1 MSRHEQELNS
11 KSDSVVATFA
21 RTWVLCE
28 FAHVLTNVATVLK
41 ARRRVSLFTALAAIL
56 LTAIDVDADDP
67 PTPRLHRI
75 TFTDAKS
82 ITRTIESRVLLEAQD
97 GGLLLEGRDGRLWNV
112 NPKQLQKREATEDP
126 FEPLSAEQ
134 LGEQLARE
142 VAEFG
147 IKTPTQV
154 VVTKHFVV
162 CSTAG
167 RVYAEW
173 CGSLFER
180 LYDAFQTYWKEAGL
194 ELHEPEFPLP
204 AVVLKDRA
212 EFAEFATKHDRPD
225 AAQAPG
231 YFSEPTNRIIL
242 FDLTAG
248 PNSTPAKT
256 AGDIRRKLE
265 ASPFNVATMV
275 HEATHQLA
283 FNSGLHTRYAD
294 NPRWLT
300 EGMAMF
306 FEVPDLDSRS
316 SWKTIGR
323 VNAPRMKDFRETI
336 RSPREF
342 LPLKELI
349 RSDASFL
356 KADQSRAAYSESWAL
371 TFFLLKTRR
380 DDAVAY
386 LKTIQR
392 KPRLIADTSDDRL
405 REFQTAFGEL
415 DTLERDWK
423 KWMLKR

>member
-1 MSRHEQELNS
+1 MTQHKPRELRRRNS
-11 KSDSVVATFA
+11 CFLVS
-21 RTWVLCE
+21 
-28 FAHVLTNVATVLK
+28 VLTM
-41 ARRRVSLFTALAAIL
+41 LAAATL
-56 LTAIDVDADDP
+56 VFSDGDDP
-67 PTPRLHRI
+67 PAPRLQRV

-82 ITRTIESRVLLEAQD
+82 VTRTIESRLLLEAQD

-112 NPKQLQKREATEDP
+112 TPKQLQKRESTEEP
-126 FEPLSAEQ
+126 FQPLSADQ

-142 VAEFG
+142 AAEFG

-154 VVTKHFVV
+154 VVTKHFVI

-167 RVYAEW
+167 RVYGEW

-180 LYDAFQTYWKEAGL
+180 LHDAFHAYWKEAGL
-194 ELHEPEFPLP
+194 ELRESEFPLP

-231 YFSEPTNRIIL
+231 YFSEPTNRVIL

-265 ASPFNVATMV
+265 ASPFNVATMI

-283 FNSGLHTRYAD
+283 FNSGLHTRFAD

-316 SWKTIGR
+316 GWKTIGR
-323 VNAPRMKDFRETI
+323 VNAPRLKDFRETF
-336 RSPREF
+336 RAPREM
-342 LPLKELI
+342 LPLAELI

-356 KADQSRAAYSESWAL
+356 MADQSRAAYAESWAL

-380 DDAVAY
+380 AAAVTY
-386 LKTIQR
+386 LKSVQR
-392 KPRLIADTSDDRL
+392 KPRLIADSPDDRL
-405 REFQTAFGEL
+405 REFQTTFGEL
-415 DTLERDWK
+415 DILNRDWK
-423 KWMLKR
+423 KWIDRQGK

>member
-1 MSRHEQELNS
+1 MR
-11 KSDSVVATFA
+11 VVAMSAGLLMFLMIGGQA
-21 RTWVLCE
+21 DEPVP
-28 FAHVLTNVATVLK
+28 TV
-41 ARRRVSLFTALAAIL
+41 RVVTEEQ
-56 LTAIDVDADDP
+56 
-67 PTPRLHRI
+67 RLHRLSW
-75 TFTDAKS
+75 TDAKS
-82 ITRTIESRVLLEAQD
+82 TMRITSGRVLLEAQD
-97 GGLLLEGRDGRLWNV
+97 GGLLIESRDARLWNV
-112 NPKQLQKREATEDP
+112 APKQVHEHAVTDELFR
-126 FEPLSAEQ
+126 PLSSAE

-154 VVTKHFVV
+154 VVTKHYVI

-167 RVYAEW
+167 RVYGEW

-180 LYDAFQTYWKEAGL
+180 LHDAFQAYWKEAGL
-194 ELHEPEFPLP
+194 ELREPEFPLP
-204 AVVLKDRA
+204 AIVLKDRT

-265 ASPFNVATMV
+265 ASPFNVATMI

-316 SWKTIGR
+316 GWKTIGR
-323 VNAPRMKDFRETI
+323 ANAPRLKDFRESS

-342 LPLKELI
+342 LSLAELI

-356 KADQSRAAYSESWAL
+356 KAEQSRAAYSESWAL

-380 DDAVAY
+380 DAAVTY
-386 LKTIQR
+386 LKTIQH
-392 KPRLIADTSDDRL
+392 KPRLIADLPEFRI
-405 REFQTAFGEL
+405 REFESAFG
-415 DTLERDWK
+415 DLETVEHDWK
-423 KWMLKR
+423 RWMSRQSK

>member
-1 MSRHEQELNS
+1 MSRREPEAIS
-11 KSDSVVATFA
+11 KSDSVVATF
-21 RTWVLCE
+21 TM
-28 FAHVLTNVATVLK
+28 
-41 ARRRVSLFTALAAIL
+41 LAAVL
-56 LTAIDVDADDP
+56 LFANGLEADDP
-67 PTPRLHRI
+67 PMLRTQRV

-82 ITRTIESRVLLEAQD
+82 VTRTIESRVLLEAQD

-112 NPKQLQKREATEDP
+112 TPKQLQKREATEDS
-126 FEPLSAEQ
+126 FQPLSAEQ

-180 LYDAFQTYWKEAGL
+180 LHDAFQAYWKDAGL
-194 ELHEPEFPLP
+194 ELREAEFPLP
-204 AVVLKDRA
+204 AIVLKDRT
-212 EFAEFATKHDRPD
+212 EFADFATKHDRPD

-248 PNSTPAKT
+248 QNSTPAKT

-265 ASPFNVATMV
+265 ASPFNVATMI

-316 SWKTIGR
+316 GWKTIGR
-323 VNAPRMKDFRETI
+323 VNAPRLKDFRETL
-336 RSPREF
+336 RSPRES
-342 LPLKELI
+342 LPLADLI

-356 KADQSRAAYSESWAL
+356 NADQSRAAYSESWAL

-386 LKTIQR
+386 LKSVQR
-392 KPRLIADTSDDRL
+392 KPLLIADTPEDRL
-405 REFQTAFGEL
+405 REFQTTFGEL

-423 KWMLKR
+423 KFMSRQGK

>member
-1 MSRHEQELNS
+1 MSWPDREQS
-11 KSDSVVATFA
+11 
-21 RTWVLCE
+21 
-28 FAHVLTNVATVLK
+28 
-41 ARRRVSLFTALAAIL
+41 RRRL
-56 LTAIDVDADDP
+56 
-67 PTPRLHRI
+67 PRLVASVLSVAAATTLAVAVTLAEEPPARSLHRV

-82 ITRTIESRVLLEAQD
+82 ATRTIESRVLLKAQD

-112 NPKQLQKREATEDP
+112 TPKQLQRHEKTEDA
-126 FEPLSAEQ
+126 FRPLTAEQ

-147 IKTPTQV
+147 IETPTQI
-154 VVTKHFVV
+154 VVTKHYVI

-173 CGSLFER
+173 CGSVFER
-180 LYDAFQTYWKEAGL
+180 LHDAFQTYWKDAGL
-194 ELHEPEFPLP
+194 ELREAEFPLP

-231 YFSEPTNRIIL
+231 YFSEPTNRVIL

-248 PNSTPAKT
+248 PNSAPAKT

-265 ASPFNVATMV
+265 VSSFNVATMI

-316 SWKTIGR
+316 GWKTIGR
-323 VNAPRMKDFRETI
+323 VNAPRMKDFREVA

-342 LPLKELI
+342 LSLSELI
-349 RSDASFL
+349 RSDQSFL
-356 KADQSRAAYSESWAL
+356 DAGQSRAAYSESWAL
-371 TFFLLKTRR
+371 TFFLLKTHREK
-380 DDAVAY
+380 AVTY

-392 KPRLIADTSDDRL
+392 KPRLIADTPDDRV
-405 REFQTAFGEL
+405 REFESAFGEL
-415 DTLERDWK
+415 DAVERDWK
-423 KWMLKR
+423 KWMSRQNK

>member
-1 MSRHEQELNS
+1 MSEQNS
-11 KSDSVVATFA
+11 GEVPPRPLWFRILVLSVLAT
-21 RTWVLCE
+21 
-28 FAHVLTNVATVLK
+28 ATPLSGITP
-41 ARRRVSLFTALAAIL
+41 AEE
-56 LTAIDVDADDP
+56 P
-67 PTPRLHRI
+67 PAPRLHRV

-82 ITRTIESRVLLEAQD
+82 VTRTIESRVLLEAQD

-112 NPKQLQKREATEDP
+112 TPKQLQKREATPDA
-126 FEPLSAEQ
+126 FQPLSAEQ
-134 LGEQLARE
+134 LGEQLVRE
-142 VAEFG
+142 VAEYG

-154 VVTKHFVV
+154 VVTKHYVI

-180 LYDAFQTYWKEAGL
+180 LHDAFQMYWKEAGL
-194 ELHEPEFPLP
+194 ELREAEYPLP

-248 PNSTPAKT
+248 PNSTLAKT

-265 ASPFNVATMV
+265 ASPFNVATIT
-275 HEATHQLA
+275 HEATHQIG
-283 FNSGLHTRYAD
+283 FNSGMHTRYAD

-306 FEVPDLDSRS
+306 FEVPDLDSRTG
-316 SWKTIGR
+316 WKTIGR
-323 VNAPRMKDFRETI
+323 VNAPRLKDFRETV
-336 RSPREF
+336 RMPREF
-342 LPLKELI
+342 LPLADLI
-349 RSDASFL
+349 RSDESFL

>member
-1 MSRHEQELNS
+1 MSRY
-11 KSDSVVATFA
+11 KSGAVGLRTSCLLVA
-21 RTWVLCE
+21 
-28 FAHVLTNVATVLK
+28 VLTVMATATLVF
-41 ARRRVSLFTALAAIL
+41 SN
-56 LTAIDVDADDP
+56 DDDP
-67 PTPRLHRI
+67 PPPRLQRV
-75 TFTDAKS
+75 TFNDSKS
-82 ITRTIESRVLLEAQD
+82 VTRTIESRVLLEAQD

-112 NPKQLQKREATEDP
+112 TPKQLQNRDETGDS
-126 FEPLSAEQ
+126 FQPLSAEQ
-134 LGEQLARE
+134 LGEQLSRE

-147 IKTPTQV
+147 IKTSTQV

-180 LYDAFQTYWKEAGL
+180 LHDAFHAYWTEAGL
-194 ELHEPEFPLP
+194 ELRESEFPLP
-204 AVVLKDRA
+204 AVVLKDRT

-265 ASPFNVATMV
+265 ASSFNVATMV
-275 HEATHQLA
+275 HEVTHQLA

-306 FEVPDLDSRS
+306 FEVPDLDSRTG
-316 SWKTIGR
+316 WKTIGR
-323 VNAPRMKDFRETI
+323 VNAPRLKDFRETL
-336 RSPREF
+336 RTPREM
-342 LPLKELI
+342 LPLADLI
-349 RSDASFL
+349 QSDASFL
-356 KADQSRAAYSESWAL
+356 KAEQARAAYSESWAL

-380 DDAVAY
+380 DDAVTY
-386 LKTIQR
+386 LKSVQR
-392 KPRLIADTSDDRL
+392 KPRLIADSPDDRL
-405 REFQTAFGEL
+405 REFQSTFGEL

-423 KWMLKR
+423 KWMTRQGK

>member
-1 MSRHEQELNS
+1 MSRHNS
-11 KSDSVVATFA
+11 GDI
-21 RTWVLCE
+21 
-28 FAHVLTNVATVLK
+28 
-41 ARRRVSLFTALAAIL
+41 RRRRPWLKTLIVGMMATAALVAVN
-56 LTAIDVDADDP
+56 VDADDP
-67 PTPRLHRI
+67 PKLRLHRI

-82 ITRTIESRVLLEAQD
+82 VTRTIESRVLLEAQD

-112 NPKQLQKREATEDP
+112 TPKQLQKREATEDP
-126 FEPLSAEQ
+126 FQPLSAEQ

-147 IKTPTQV
+147 IKIPTQV
-154 VVTKHFVV
+154 VVTKHFVI
-162 CSTAG
+162 CSTAS

-180 LYDAFQTYWKEAGL
+180 LHDAFQAYWKDAGL
-194 ELHEPEFPLP
+194 ELREPEFPLP
-204 AVVLKDRA
+204 AIVLKDRT

-242 FDLTAG
+242 FDLAAG

-265 ASPFNVATMV
+265 ASPFNVATMI

-283 FNSGLHTRYAD
+283 FNSGMHTRYAD

-316 SWKTIGR
+316 GWKTIGR
-323 VNAPRMKDFRETI
+323 VNAPRLKDFRETL
-336 RSPREF
+336 RTPRETLRTPRES
-342 LPLKELI
+342 LPLTELI

-356 KADQSRAAYSESWAL
+356 NADQSRAAYAESWAL

-380 DDAVAY
+380 NDAVNY
-386 LKTIQR
+386 LKSIQR
-392 KPRLIADTSDDRL
+392 KPRLISDAPDDRL
-405 REFQTAFGEL
+405 REFQSTFGEL

-423 KWMLKR
+423 KWMTRQGK

>member
-1 MSRHEQELNS
+1 MPR
-11 KSDSVVATFA
+11 
-21 RTWVLCE
+21 
-28 FAHVLTNVATVLK
+28 LK
-41 ARRRVSLFTALAAIL
+41 PREIRRRCPWHVISVLGVIATATLVFAS
-56 LTAIDVDADDP
+56 DDDP
-67 PTPRLHRI
+67 PPRMHRV
-75 TFTDAKS
+75 TFADSKS
-82 ITRTIESRVLLEAQD
+82 VTRTIESRVLLEAQD
-97 GGLLLEGRDGRLWNV
+97 GGLLLESRDGRLWNV
-112 NPKQLQKREATEDP
+112 PPKQLQKHEATEDP
-126 FEPLSAEQ
+126 FQPLSAEQ
-134 LGEQLARE
+134 LGEELARE

-147 IKTPTQV
+147 IKTPPQV
-154 VVTKHFVV
+154 IVTKHFVI

-167 RVYAEW
+167 RVYGEW

-180 LYDAFQTYWKEAGL
+180 LHDAFLAYWKEAGL
-194 ELHEPEFPLP
+194 ELRAPEFPLP
-204 AVVLKDRA
+204 AIVLKDRT
-212 EFAEFATKHDRPD
+212 EFAEFAAKHDRPD

-265 ASPFNVATMV
+265 ASPFNVATMI

-306 FEVPDLDSRS
+306 FEVPDLDSRTG
-316 SWKTIGR
+316 WKTIGR
-323 VNAPRMKDFRETI
+323 VNAPRIKDYRETL
-336 RSPREF
+336 RMPRES
-342 LPLKELI
+342 LALTDLI

-356 KADQSRAAYSESWAL
+356 NADQSRAAYAESWAL

-380 DDAVAY
+380 EESVAY
-386 LKTIQR
+386 LKSVQR
-392 KPRLIADTSDDRL
+392 KPRLIADSPDDRL
-405 REFQTAFGEL
+405 REFQSTFGDL

-423 KWMLKR
+423 KWLSRQGK

>member
-1 MSRHEQELNS
+1 MR
-11 KSDSVVATFA
+11 A
-21 RTWVLCE
+21 
-28 FAHVLTNVATVLK
+28 
-41 ARRRVSLFTALAAIL
+41 TALLCWLFAIGTTL
-56 LTAIDVDADDP
+56 IKADDAVP
-67 PTPRLHRI
+67 PQRVQCV
-75 TFTDAKS
+75 TFTDANS

-97 GGLLLEGRDGRLWNV
+97 GGLLLEGCDGRLWNV
-112 NPKQLQKREATEDP
+112 TPKQLQKRETTDVP
-126 FEPLSAEQ
+126 FRPLIAEQ
-134 LGEQLARE
+134 LGDQLARE

-147 IKTPTQV
+147 IKTPTHV

-167 RVYAEW
+167 PVYAEW

-180 LYDAFQTYWKEAGL
+180 LHDAFQAYWKEAGL

-204 AVVLKDRA
+204 AIVLKDRT

-265 ASPFNVATMV
+265 ASPFNVATMI

-283 FNSGLHTRYAD
+283 FNTGLHTRYAD

-316 SWKTIGR
+316 GWKTIGR
-323 VNAPRMKDFRETI
+323 VNAPRLKDFRETI
-336 RSPREF
+336 RSPRES
-342 LPLKELI
+342 LPLADLI
-349 RSDASFL
+349 RSDQSFL
-356 KADQSRAAYSESWAL
+356 NANQSRAAYAKSWAL
-371 TFFLLKTRR
+371 TYFLLKTRR
-380 DDAVAY
+380 EQAVKY
-386 LKTIQR
+386 LKTFQH
-392 KPRLIADTSDDRL
+392 KPRLIADSPDDRV
-405 REFQTAFGEL
+405 REFQIAFGKLE
-415 DTLERDWK
+415 TLESDWK
-423 KWMLKR
+423 TWMSRQSK

>member
-1 MSRHEQELNS
+1 MWGRDPSKVRHRRPWLT
-11 KSDSVVATFA
+11 VVA
-21 RTWVLCE
+21 LG
-28 FAHVLTNVATVLK
+28 LTA
-41 ARRRVSLFTALAAIL
+41 ASLFAGTQAEPPPAA
-56 LTAIDVDADDP
+56 
-67 PTPRLHRI
+67 RLHRV

-82 ITRTIESRVLLEAQD
+82 VTRIIESRVLLEAQD

-112 NPKQLQKREATEDP
+112 TPKQLQKREVTDDT

-147 IKTPTQV
+147 IKSPAQV
-154 VVTKHFVV
+154 VVTKHYVI

-180 LYDAFQTYWKEAGL
+180 LHDAFQTYWKDSGL
-194 ELHEPEFPLP
+194 ELREAEFPLP
-204 AVVLKDRA
+204 AVVLKDRT
-212 EFAEFATKHDRPD
+212 EFADFATKHDRPD
-225 AAQAPG
+225 AAQSPG

-248 PNSTPAKT
+248 PNSAPAKT

-265 ASPFNVATMV
+265 ASPFNVATMI
-275 HEATHQLA
+275 HEATHQIA

-316 SWKTIGR
+316 GWKTIGR
-323 VNAPRMKDFRETI
+323 VNAPRMKDFREVT
-336 RSPREF
+336 RSPREA
-342 LPLKELI
+342 LPLVDLI
-349 RSDASFL
+349 RSDSSFL
-356 KADQSRAAYSESWAL
+356 KADQSRAAYAESWAL
-371 TFFLLKTRR
+371 TFFLFKTRR
-380 DDAVAY
+380 EEAVTY
-386 LKTIQR
+386 LKSIQR
-392 KPRLIADTSDDRL
+392 KPRLIADSLDDRA
-405 REFQTAFGEL
+405 REFQAAFGEL

-423 KWMLKR
+423 KWMLRQSK

>member
-1 MSRHEQELNS
+1 MSHHKPRALPPRTLCLVIS
-11 KSDSVVATFA
+11 GLSVIATA
-21 RTWVLCE
+21 
-28 FAHVLTNVATVLK
+28 
-41 ARRRVSLFTALAAIL
+41 ALIL
-56 LTAIDVDADDP
+56 ADNNDP
-67 PTPRLHRI
+67 PEPRMQRV

-82 ITRTIESRVLLEAQD
+82 VARTIESRVLLEAQD

-112 NPKQLQKREATEDP
+112 TPKQMQKREESGDS
-126 FEPLSAEQ
+126 FQPLSAEQ
-134 LGEQLARE
+134 LGEQLSHE

-180 LYDAFQTYWKEAGL
+180 LHDAFQNYWKEAGL
-194 ELHEPEFPLP
+194 DLREPEFPLG
-204 AVVLKDRA
+204 AVVLKDRT

-265 ASPFNVATMV
+265 SSSFNVATMI
-275 HEATHQLA
+275 HEVTHQLA
-283 FNSGLHTRYAD
+283 FNSGMHTRYAD

-316 SWKTIGR
+316 GWKTIGR
-323 VNAPRMKDFRETI
+323 TNAPRLKDFRETV
-336 RSPREF
+336 RAPREF
-342 LPLKELI
+342 LPLADLI
-349 RSDASFL
+349 RSDSSFL
-356 KADQSRAAYSESWAL
+356 KADQARAAYSESWGL

-380 DDAVAY
+380 DDAVVY
-386 LKTIQR
+386 LKSIQR
-392 KPRLIADTSDDRL
+392 KPRLIADSPDDRL
-405 REFQTAFGEL
+405 REFQSTFGEL
-415 DTLERDWK
+415 DAFEREWK
-423 KWMLKR
+423 RWISRQGK